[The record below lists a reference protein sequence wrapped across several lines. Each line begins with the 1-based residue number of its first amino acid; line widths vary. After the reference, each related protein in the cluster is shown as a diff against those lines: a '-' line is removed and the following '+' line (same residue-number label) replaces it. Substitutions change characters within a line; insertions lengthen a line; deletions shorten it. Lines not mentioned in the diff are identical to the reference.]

1 MPNHH
6 PAAGPAV
13 LRRAII
19 YMPHAV
25 RAAHPVAA
33 GAVPAGGY
41 NVVRASERK
50 RQGPRGE
57 LMSDL
62 HDNPMGTDG
71 FEFVEYTA
79 PDPRLLRSLFERLG
93 FPVVARHRSKN
104 VTLHRQG
111 EINFIINAEAQSFA
125 QSFAR
130 AHGPSACAM
139 AFRVR
144 DAAGAFR
151 RALELGAKRGPQS
164 AGPMELNIPCIEG
177 IGGSLIYL
185 VDLYGERSIYD
196 VDFRPVAAAED
207 AAAEGAGLT
216 LIDHLT
222 HNVGRGRMDFWA
234 GFYQRLFNFREIR
247 YFDIEG
253 KHTGLLSRA
262 MTSPC
267 GKIRI
272 PINESQ
278 DDKSQIE
285 EYLREYHGEG
295 IQHIALAT
303 NDIYRT
309 VDVLRGHGVAFQDTP
324 DTYYENLAAR
334 VPGHRES
341 LAELRSRR
349 ILIDGNP
356 EKGEGLLLQIFTQN
370 VIGPIFFEII
380 QRKGNE
386 GFGEGNFRALF
397 ESIEQDQI
405 RRGVI

>member
-1 MPNHH
+1 
-6 PAAGPAV
+6 
-13 LRRAII
+13 
-19 YMPHAV
+19 
-25 RAAHPVAA
+25 
-33 GAVPAGGY
+33 
-41 NVVRASERK
+41 
-50 RQGPRGE
+50 
-57 LMSDL
+57 
-62 HDNPMGTDG
+62 
-71 FEFVEYTA
+71 
-79 PDPRLLRSLFERLG
+79 
-93 FPVVARHRSKN
+93 
-104 VTLHRQG
+104 
-111 EINFIINAEAQSFA
+111 
-125 QSFAR
+125 
-130 AHGPSACAM
+130 
-139 AFRVR
+139 
-144 DAAGAFR
+144 
-151 RALELGAKRGPQS
+151 
-164 AGPMELNIPCIEG
+164 MELNLPGIEG
-177 IGGSLIYL
+177 SGGSLIYL
-185 VDLYGERSIYD
+185 VDLYGERWIYD
-196 VDFRPVAAAED
+196 VVFRAVSGTGPAEM
-207 AAAEGAGLT
+207 AGLAC
-216 LIDHLT
+216 IDHLT
-222 HNVGRGRMDFWA
+222 HIVMRGRMDVWS
-234 GFYQRLFNFREIR
+234 GFYEKLFNFREIR

-303 NDIYRT
+303 ADIYRT
-309 VDVLRGHGVAFQDTP
+309 VDVLRRHGVAFQDTP
-324 DTYYENLAAR
+324 DTYYENVSLR
-334 VPGHRES
+334 VPGHREP

-405 RRGVI
+405 RRGVL

>member
-1 MPNHH
+1 MS
-6 PAAGPAV
+6 
-13 LRRAII
+13 
-19 YMPHAV
+19 
-25 RAAHPVAA
+25 
-33 GAVPAGGY
+33 
-41 NVVRASERK
+41 ASA
-50 RQGPRGE
+50 
-57 LMSDL
+57 
-62 HDNPMGTDG
+62 DNPMGTDG

-79 PDPRLLRSLFERLG
+79 PDPQLLRALFERLG

-111 EINFIINAEAQSFA
+111 EINFLINAEPASFA
-125 QSFAR
+125 QAFAR
-130 AHGPSACAM
+130 VHGPSACAM

-144 DAAGAFR
+144 DAAGAYR
-151 RALELGAKRGPQS
+151 RALELGAKPGPQS

-196 VDFRPVAAAED
+196 VDFRPVAAGAPAE
-207 AAAEGAGLT
+207 AAGLT
-216 LIDHLT
+216 VIDHLT
-222 HNVGRGRMDFWA
+222 HNVGRGRMDVWA
-234 GFYQRLFNFREIR
+234 GFYEKLFSFREIR

-253 KHTGLLSRA
+253 KLTGLVSRA

-285 EYLREYHGEG
+285 EYLREYRGEG
-295 IQHIALAT
+295 IQHIALASG
-303 NDIYRT
+303 DIYRT
-309 VDVLRGHGVAFQDTP
+309 VDVLRRQGVAFQDTP
-324 DTYYENLAAR
+324 ESYYEGIAAR
-334 VPGHRES
+334 VPGHGES

-356 EKGEGLLLQIFTQN
+356 ARGEGLLLQIFTQN

-386 GFGEGNFRALF
+386 GFGEGNFKALF